1 MDLLNA
7 PGGLAPQF
15 AMVAGA
21 HLLALLSPGP
31 DFLLVVRSGLLHG
44 PRRTAAVCLGIALGN
59 GVFILLALAGLA
71 ASRAS
76 QAWLDG
82 LQWAGCAYLVWLGW
96 RFLRVRGG
104 FALPDGVQPGQGGA
118 TVPVAWAAQLGTG
131 LLSALLNPKNA
142 LFYASLFAMLAA
154 QHTPPA
160 IQAAYGAWM
169 FCAVFGWDLL
179 VAYGA
184 GHPAVAS
191 RFARSTTAVGRCTGL
206 ALWGLATVVAVRSWR
221 S

>member
-59 GVFILLALAGLA
+59 GVFILLALA
-71 ASRAS
+71 
-76 QAWLDG
+76 
-82 LQWAGCAYLVWLGW
+82 
-96 RFLRVRGG
+96 
-104 FALPDGVQPGQGGA
+104 
-118 TVPVAWAAQLGTG
+118 
-131 LLSALLNPKNA
+131 
-142 LFYASLFAMLAA
+142 A

-191 RFARSTTAVGRCTGL
+191 RFARSTTAVGCCTGL
-206 ALWGLATVVAVRSWR
+206 ALWGLAAVVAVRSWR